1 MIYNIKT
8 VATVKIFLK
17 GIFKMNINR
26 KKIFLF
32 VFAIIVIP
40 ISVTFLP
47 PYIFCYITHTRF
59 EWFNLWGT
67 CISSI
72 SSALIALSGVYLT
85 VKETRR
91 IQKEN
96 SEDANNKVLTER
108 NERLKKELEN
118 QKETKI
124 GDNVQKIGRWLDN
137 RPGSDTQLFLN
148 KDLDS
153 NKYYLIHKYSDGS
166 TSKDEVQVTKEKGLV
181 RFQEINTNHI
191 EWYIIEKNGDLS
203 MYSQSGKFATAL
215 CF

>member
-1 MIYNIKT
+1 MFQ
-8 VATVKIFLK
+8 FLMSCNPYSIGFRVVLVGARHK
-17 GIFKMNINR
+17 ELISFIIRLSINQKHIEIM
-26 KKIFLF
+26 KKLLGALCFVSFL
-32 VFAIIVIP
+32 
-40 ISVTFLP
+40 ISCDNGNSKHRNTALQTQNE
-47 PYIFCYITHTRF
+47 I
-59 EWFNLWGT
+59 L
-67 CISSI
+67 SS
-72 SSALIALSGVYLT
+72 
-85 VKETRR
+85 E
-91 IQKEN
+91 
-96 SEDANNKVLTER
+96 